1 MLDSFFFDTA
11 TRLPEAPALW
21 VDGQLLSYRTLA
33 EQAVRVTHGLQ
44 PLMSDIVPA
53 REGETPACLL
63 FAHRSAAAYGA
74 LLGILA
80 SGQAYVPLGAHFP
93 PERNAAIARRSGAR
107 ILLVDRHCAARLG
120 ELRPLLDP
128 AIRIVDIDSLL
139 AADPA
144 ATPLHVPHH
153 TSLHTPHHR
162 PPHTER
168 TGADIAYVLF
178 TSGTTGTPKGVKVT
192 HANATAYMQS
202 QLALDPAAAHAR
214 YSQAFDL
221 TFDLSVHDMF
231 VCWANAGCL
240 YVPPSSD
247 PLTLAAF
254 VQQHALTHWGSVPST
269 AAFIQ
274 QFRKLKPGVFASLR
288 MTMFCGEALPTSL
301 AQAWALAAPH
311 SRILNLYGPTEAT
324 IACMRFEI
332 HRDALASATDAVVPL
347 GWSLPGEETLVVD
360 AQGDPVPDG
369 AKGELLL
376 AGAQLAAGYI
386 SDNPV
391 DHAKFFAR
399 VYAGRAARRWYRTG
413 DLASVS
419 ALHGMRFHGRID
431 TQVKIRGHRIE
442 TQEVEHALRLASGA
456 LMVAVVPWPRDA
468 TGMASGLVG
477 FVTGT
482 GREDTTILAACRQQ
496 LPLYA
501 VPNRLIR
508 LDAFPVNAN
517 GKIDKNALLGYCP
530 QAARSVA
537 QPG

>member
-11 TRLPEAPALW
+11 ARLPEAPALW
-21 VDGQLLSYRTLA
+21 VDEQLLSYRTLA
-33 EQAVRVTHGLQ
+33 GQARHIATGLQ
-44 PLMSDIVPA
+44 QLLSDTAPA
-53 REGETPACLL
+53 QEGETPACLL
-63 FAHRSAAAYGA
+63 FANRSAAAYGG

-107 ILLVDRHCAARLG
+107 LMLVDRDCAARLD

-128 AIRIVDIDSLL
+128 SIRIVDIDSLL
-139 AADPA
+139 ALEPA
-144 ATPLHVPHH
+144 AAL
-153 TSLHTPHHR
+153 
-162 PPHTER
+162 PPSPSPSHARRADT
-168 TGADIAYVLF
+168 DIAYVLF
-178 TSGTTGTPKGVKVT
+178 TSGTTGVPKGVKVT
-192 HANATAYMQS
+192 HANGTAYMRS
-202 QLALDPAAAHAR
+202 QLALDPAAPNSR

-240 YVPPSSD
+240 YVPPSGD

-254 VQQHALTHWGSVPST
+254 VRQHSLTHWGSVPST

-274 QFRKLKPGVFASLR
+274 QFRKLRPSVFPSLR

-324 IACMRFEI
+324 IACMRYEI
-332 HRDALASATDAVVPL
+332 KRATLDAATDAVVPL
-347 GWSLPGEETLVVD
+347 GWSLPGEETLIVD
-360 AQGDPVPDG
+360 AEGEPVPDG

-376 AGAQLAAGYI
+376 AGAQLSAGYI
-386 SDNPV
+386 SDNPA
-391 DHAKFFAR
+391 DHAKFFERA
-399 VYAGRAARRWYRTG
+399 YAGRAARRWYRTG

-419 ALHGMRFHGRID
+419 TVEGMRFHGRID
-431 TQVKIRGHRIE
+431 SQVKIRGYRIE

-456 LMVAVVPWPRDA
+456 QMVAVVPWPRDA
-468 TGMASGLVG
+468 VGMANGLVG

-482 GREDTTILAACRQQ
+482 LHEEDAAILAACRQH

-501 VPNRLIR
+501 VPSRIVR
-508 LDAFPVNAN
+508 
-517 GKIDKNALLGYCP
+517 
-530 QAARSVA
+530 
-537 QPG
+537 